1 MNSLNTKVGVL
12 KVSLHNKQN
21 GMTTISLALLLG
33 LIAFFVLIAL
43 TLTPIYLE
51 NLNVAQKLKTL
62 KKDPAIAN
70 MTDDEIMETLFKR
83 FSIDN
88 VDSVQAENVL
98 INREGGTVHISVEY
112 EVRKQMVGN
121 IDVVV
126 SFFDE
131 VNL

>member
-1 MNSLNTKVGVL
+1 MSLN
-12 KVSLHNKQN
+12 NRQN

-33 LIAFFVLIAL
+33 LLAFMVLITL
-43 TLTPIYLE
+43 TLAPIYLE

-62 KKDPAIAN
+62 KKDSSVAN

-88 VDSVQAENVL
+88 VDSVKAEDVL
-98 INREGGTVHISVEY
+98 ISREGGTVQISVEY
-112 EVRKQMVGN
+112 EVRKQLVGN
-121 IDVVV
+121 VDVVV